1 MSILT
6 IGNISLLSA
15 HAKESFPNA
24 AIESVSPR
32 MNCPNCNWY
41 TSLYCLQN
49 LRYSYSFPHT
59 STCQVKVYVSNAV
72 DGCIQCGKWQQY
84 YSEHEC
90 LYVHSTCSKGSESKC
105 LIGVWWPN

>member
-1 MSILT
+1 MIFRDQMQKEGESS
-6 IGNISLLSA
+6 GPYKLSV
-15 HAKESFPNA
+15 K
-24 AIESVSPR
+24 
-32 MNCPNCNWY
+32 
-41 TSLYCLQN
+41 
-49 LRYSYSFPHT
+49 YSYSFPHT